1 MNDDFNTPTLIANLF
16 DAIKVINSAVKGTGQ
31 LTEKDII
38 NLESLLNLFINKIL
52 GFKNVNTNNP
62 LEFTNEIMEIMLNLR
77 KLAKKKQDYKT
88 ADYIRE
94 ELNKLNIEIKDEREG
109 TTWRVK

>member
-1 MNDDFNTPTLIANLF
+1 
-16 DAIKVINSAVKGTGQ
+16 
-31 LTEKDII
+31 
-38 NLESLLNLFINKIL
+38 
-52 GFKNVNTNNP
+52 
-62 LEFTNEIMEIMLNLR
+62 MLNLR